1 MKARRSGTRADLRLP
16 DAVRGVRRRDVP
28 TGRLVRVDGGP
39 GGAAADPD
47 AQYLAVG
54 VLGESLTIEGSPLGE
69 LPPGT
74 CLRIGDAAILELLE
88 EAPADAES
96 PGGGIV
102 EAAADSPRIRARVVS
117 PGVIHVGDTVVI
129 EAVAVPLEDVLD
141 LHPFRPAEIAE
152 IVREYLAE
160 ARSVGL
166 AEVRLIHGRGR
177 GVQRETIR
185 RLLATLPS
193 VAAFRDA
200 PPERGGWGAT
210 IVWLRPAL

>member
-1 MKARRSGTRADLRLP
+1 MRTR
-16 DAVRGVRRRDVP
+16 GVP
-28 TGRLVRVDGGP
+28 TGRLVRVDRGP
-39 GGAAADPD
+39 PPATQPD
-47 AQYLAVG
+47 AHGLAIG
-54 VLGESLTIEGSPLGE
+54 VLRESLAIEGVPLGE
-69 LPPGT
+69 LPRGT
-74 CLRIGDAAILELLE
+74 RLRIGDAVSLELLE
-88 EAPADAES
+88 DAPADTES

-102 EAAADSPRIRARVVS
+102 EAPADGPRIRARVVS

-129 EAVAVPLEDVLD
+129 EVVAVPLDDVLD

-166 AEVRLIHGRGR
+166 DEVRLIHGRGR

-185 RLLATLPS
+185 RLLATLS
-193 VAAFRDA
+193 TVAAFHDA

-210 IVWLRPAL
+210 IVWLRPAPRVPPT